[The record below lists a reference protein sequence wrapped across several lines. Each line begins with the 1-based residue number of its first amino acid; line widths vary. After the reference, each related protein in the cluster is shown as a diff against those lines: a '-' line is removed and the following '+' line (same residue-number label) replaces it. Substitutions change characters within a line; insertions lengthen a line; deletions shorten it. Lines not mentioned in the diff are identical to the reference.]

1 MFTPGRPCM
10 LTPQVLNAAALP
22 LPLSLGLPIGQHISF
37 KALDSEGKDVYRSY
51 TPVSDDKQRG
61 WVDFVIKIY
70 PQVGGGRGG
79 GQGRGGGVVS
89 GQEKCRVQGRRGQG
103 AGGSRAGCRVRPC
116 CRPLRCPRVQEMS
129 DIPMVWQN
137 WCDSC
142 DKRSSLHCMM

>member
-1 MFTPGRPCM
+1 M

-70 PQVGGGRGG
+70 PQVGGGGG
-79 GQGRGGGVVS
+79 GRGGEGAWSVGRRNAGS
-89 GQEKCRVQGRRGQG
+89 REGGGRVQGGAGQG
-103 AGGSRAGCRVRPC
+103 AGYVRAADH
-116 CRPLRCPRVQEMS
+116 S
-129 DIPMVWQN
+129 DVPEY
-137 WCDSC
+137 
-142 DKRSSLHCMM
+142 RR